1 MPEDRTVRDVM
12 TPNPITVPTPATAWD
27 AARLMKEQGIGDVLV
42 VEGDRLA
49 GIVTDRDLV
58 VRVMAEGREPVATPV
73 GEIAS
78 DEIKSVSPD
87 DPVDLAV
94 GLMREAALR
103 RLPVTQNGYV
113 VGVVSIGDLAVE
125 REPGSALADIS
136 AAPPNQ

>member
-1 MPEDRTVRDVM
+1 M
-12 TPNPITVPTPATAWD
+12 TPNPITVPSPATAWD

-87 DPVDLAV
+87 DPVDHAV

>member
-58 VRVMAEGREPVATPV
+58 VRVMVATPV

-87 DPVDLAV
+87 DPVDHAV

>member
-1 MPEDRTVRDVM
+1 M

-87 DPVDLAV
+87 DPVDHAV

>member
-1 MPEDRTVRDVM
+1 
-12 TPNPITVPTPATAWD
+12 
-27 AARLMKEQGIGDVLV
+27 MKEQGIGDVLV

-87 DPVDLAV
+87 DPVDHAV